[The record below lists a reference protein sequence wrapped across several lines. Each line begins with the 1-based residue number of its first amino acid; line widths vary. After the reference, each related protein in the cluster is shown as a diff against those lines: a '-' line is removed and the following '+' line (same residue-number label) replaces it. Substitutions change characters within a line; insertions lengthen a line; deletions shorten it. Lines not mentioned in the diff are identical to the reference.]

1 MEVLKEDT
9 NTELDLLP
17 QGIYPMRKHLDTHNS
32 LFRL

>member
-17 QGIYPMRKHLDTHNS
+17 QGICSREKS
-32 LFRL
+32 